1 MTKARYD
8 GDVIMNHDGRLCGMM
23 AGDVIV
29 RPGCTVG
36 ISGMDAGDVYV
47 EAGAYAQISGMVRP
61 DRQPPR
67 RNSGQRDGR
76 WLGRSARH

>member
-1 MTKARYD
+1 MYD
-8 GDVIMNHDGRLCGMM
+8 GDLIINHDGRLCGMV

-47 EAGAYAQISGMVRP
+47 EAGAYARISGMVSGRIVN
-61 DRQPPR
+61 R
-67 RNSGQRDGR
+67 RGATRVSGMVG
-76 WLGRSARH
+76 G